1 MQVTGGV
8 LTLPEALADH
18 LNTDAILAS
27 EHLRLP
33 EADLGRKAL
42 ANVYPE
48 FIAHVTDCSILVGG
62 VNFGCGSSREQ
73 APKALLACGI
83 RVILAESF
91 ATIFRRNALNLGL
104 APVVVPGLREAS
116 LPRDLTVVL
125 GTGRITG
132 DGLFLQGEA
141 LAPLALRILEA
152 GGLLPLLREDPA
164 ALG

>member
-8 LTLPEALADH
+8 FALPVALADH

-27 EHLRLP
+27 AHLRLP
-33 EADLGRKAL
+33 EEELGEKAL
-42 ANVYPE
+42 ANVLPGFSAQVE
-48 FIAHVTDCSILVGG
+48 NCPILVGG

-83 RVILAESF
+83 QVILAESF

-104 APVVVPGLREAS
+104 APLVVSGIQDATIPGE
-116 LPRDLTVVL
+116 LTVAL
-125 GTGRITG
+125 DTGCVTG
-132 DGLFLQGEA
+132 EGLSLQGEP
-141 LAPLALRILEA
+141 LAPLALRILNA
-152 GGLLPLLREDPA
+152 GGLLPLLRDDSA